1 MMVTHVWLE
10 RSRRRALHASALG
23 LMAEAAAMV
32 GRGLLRLAQLN
43 TMLLLASCASEVP
56 LGEGGGPPSLPGDP
70 GLLVS
75 DPLPKPTGSPDRVWV
90 AMPEGTALGGYG
102 ATVQSTAGGVLILP
116 VVNGGFDPAQ
126 LEAVLGDPITATVKN
141 ASGLVVVSLQA
152 LAKASAPP
160 VIVRVSPTPRM
171 RDVPLNM
178 TLLVVFSE
186 QVDRATVTDQTVRL
200 FKGGMPV
207 AGDVELDP
215 EGIKVVFLP
224 ALALDPNTDYS
235 LEVTT
240 GVKDLSGEPLSQ
252 AVQVQFTTGASQAG
266 VLQVVTSTR
275 GSGLDPDGY
284 RVIIDADT
292 AGAQPVGIS
301 DTLQVPLSEGPHT
314 VELVDVAA
322 NCAASPRGTLAV
334 NVPAG
339 GATTAA
345 FSIDCSGSGLFGLLY
360 VGTSVTGAP
369 LDPDGYRVVLDA
381 DTAGGWAIQ
390 VRDTVVRNIAAGP
403 HTVALAG
410 VAANCNVSPAAPV
423 PVTVDPMINVF
434 VDFSVTC
441 AVVGPSGTVW
451 LQTTTTGSGT
461 DPDGYWM
468 ILDHDTAGAMVL
480 QATDS
485 IALTLGAGSH
495 TVELTGVAMHCAAA
509 SPTLAVVDLAANDTA
524 VVQFPIDCASPGPA
538 TPALA
543 FVRDGQ
549 VYLVNPDGT
558 GLVQVTSTGPGVVN
572 WDPAWSPD
580 GQRLA
585 FSSNRGGGWAI
596 YVMNADGSNVV
607 RRTSG
612 HYDTD
617 PAWSPDGGSILFST
631 LQAGSSAVA
640 AVPPDGPSSVTVVL
654 DRPGWDG
661 YPAWSPDGR
670 FITFSSDWR
679 AYDILWDLYVMNA
692 DGTNVSPLLEGPFFG
707 PPLTLYY
714 ESAWSPDGM
723 RIAVV
728 ACEAGFYD
736 CYPSEIVVVNQDGSG
751 ASAIAQGGGLSAPTW
766 SPDGMRIAY
775 AASGCPDCQPSLYF
789 ASADGSGG
797 GLILANG
804 AAPAWRP

>member
-1 MMVTHVWLE
+1 MPAMMT
-10 RSRRRALHASALG
+10 
-23 LMAEAAAMV
+23 EAASPA
-32 GRGLLRLAQLN
+32 GRRLTRLA
-43 TMLLLASCASEVP
+43 MLGAIVLLGSCSSDSP
-56 LGEGGGPPSLPGDP
+56 LGDGGGPPSLPDIP
-70 GLLVS
+70 GLFVS
-75 DPLPKPTGSPDRVWV
+75 DPLPALAGPADLVWV
-90 AMPEGTALGGYG
+90 SLREGIALGGYR
-102 ATVQSTAGGVLILP
+102 ATVRSTAGGARTLP
-116 VVNGGFDPAQ
+116 VVNGGFDPVA
-126 LEAVLGDPITATVKN
+126 LEGVPDDTITVTVMDP
-141 ASGLVVVSLQA
+141 SSLVVVSLQA
-152 LAKASAPP
+152 QVKASAPP
-160 VIVRVSPTPRM
+160 VIVRVSPAPRM

-178 TLLVVFSE
+178 SLLVVFSE
-186 QVDRATVTDQTVRL
+186 PVDPVTVTDQTVRL
-200 FKGGMPV
+200 FKRGVPV
-207 AGDVELDP
+207 AGEVELDP
-215 EGIKVVFLP
+215 EGIRAVFLP
-224 ALALDPNTDYS
+224 AVALDPSTDYS
-235 LEVTT
+235 LDVTT
-240 GVKDLSGEPLSQ
+240 GVKDLSGEPLSG

-360 VGTSVTGAP
+360 VGTSATGAP

-423 PVTVDPMINVF
+423 PVTIDPMINVF

-524 VVQFPIDCASPGPA
+524 AVQFPIDCVSPGPA

-612 HYDTD
+612 HYDTG

-751 ASAIAQGGGLSAPTW
+751 ATPVAQGGGLAGPAW
-766 SPDGMRIAY
+766 SPDGLAIAY
-775 AASGCPDCQPSLYF
+775 SASGCPGCQPSLYLVR
-789 ASADGSGG
+789 ADGSGG
-797 GLILANG
+797 GVILANG
-804 AAPAWRP
+804 AGPAWRP